1 MGIETFASIACQ
13 AMIQGKGVVSTQQA
27 SQLVFPRGANRS
39 VTLRAWEVVDH

>member
-1 MGIETFASIACQ
+1 MGIEAFASIACQ

-39 VTLRAWEVVDH
+39 VTSRA